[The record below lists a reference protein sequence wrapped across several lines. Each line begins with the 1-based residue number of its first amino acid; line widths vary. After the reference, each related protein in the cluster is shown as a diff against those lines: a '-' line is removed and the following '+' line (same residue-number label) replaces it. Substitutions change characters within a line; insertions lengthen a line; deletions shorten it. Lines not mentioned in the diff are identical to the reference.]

1 MAARDHG
8 WFPRLVPVGQR
19 RGSYRPALKPWAEKV
34 SRCEAGTRGQ
44 PDGAN
49 CVPTRW
55 RSKPAID
62 RNERCLGPGHT
73 HPANR
78 SSTEDYA
85 FFTWKNRGS
94 FGRANQDED
103 GDRASYLAL

>member
-1 MAARDHG
+1 MDGFSA
-8 WFPRLVPVGQR
+8 WFLLVRVVVLFVRPSSRGPR
-19 RGSYRPALKPWAEKV
+19 
-34 SRCEAGTRGQ
+34 RCRSASTRGQ

-49 CVPTRW
+49 WVPTRW

-103 GDRASYLAL
+103 GDPASYLAL